1 MFNFLPGIILIQLVT
16 SGLVI
21 MALNWSS
28 DFQLVIVIAM
38 IAFFSAIL
46 SAFWFSSISRN
57 IHHDQQTALREQH
70 AQDREN
76 FLKEAGEEK
85 ASAIKEK
92 SQMQDMHARERERIL
107 LDTEREKSNIIAES
121 YQKIEKETRKA
132 HAKANFKVGAAFA
145 TAVGAGGLLIFS
157 QLVTVGVM
165 FLVASGSGLSGYILR
180 ARQERLSRNKQVLIN
195 GERLITDLTDI
206 STAKNMVHEKHERHE
221 S

>member
-1 MFNFLPGIILIQLVT
+1 MFKFLPGIILIQLVT
-16 SGLVI
+16 SGLI
-21 MALNWSS
+21 LMSLNWSN
-28 DFQLVIVIAM
+28 DFQLLIVMTM
-38 IAFFSAIL
+38 IAFICAIL
-46 SAFWFSSISRN
+46 SAFWFSSIARN
-57 IHHDQQTALREQH
+57 IHHDQQTALREKH

-85 ASAIKEK
+85 ACAIREK
-92 SQMQDMHARERERIL
+92 SQMQDIHARERERIL
-107 LDTEREKSNIIAES
+107 LDTEREKSNIIAQS

-145 TAVGAGGLLIFS
+145 TAVCAGGIMIFS

-180 ARQERLSRNKQVLIN
+180 ARQERLTRNKQTLIN
-195 GERLITDLTDI
+195 EQRLLTDQTKL
-206 STAKNMVHEKHERHE
+206 SVTNKHRQQDN

>member
-1 MFNFLPGIILIQLVT
+1 MFKFLPGIILIQLVT
-16 SGLVI
+16 GALVV
-21 MALNWSS
+21 MALNWSQ
-28 DFQLVIVIAM
+28 DFQLVIVIGI

-46 SAFWFSSISRN
+46 TAFWFSSIARN
-57 IHHDQQTALREQH
+57 IFHDQQTALRKQH

-76 FLKEAGEEK
+76 FLREAGEEK

-107 LDTEREKSNIIAES
+107 LDTEREKSNIMVAS
-121 YQKIEKETRKA
+121 YEKIKQETRKA

-145 TAVGAGGLLIFS
+145 TAVGAGGIMIFS

-180 ARQERLSRNKQVLIN
+180 AKQERLTRNKQILIN
-195 GERLITDLTDI
+195 DQRLLIER
-206 STAKNMVHEKHERHE
+206 AEK
-221 S
+221 